1 MDAIQQAVLRQQKFE
16 ELCAATVR
24 ALTGR
29 PDLIFRGR
37 RLFQGQD
44 RIAVHAPHL
53 QVDLDSD
60 DFGSFRGATDGIA
73 QRLVHSDPDLHA
85 SLCPTEPI
93 ERLIFELLEQLRV
106 ETLVPDFMP
115 GMTQNLRY
123 RFRQWSKRFHQ
134 SGLTDSDTGILIYA
148 IAQVCWSRLNG
159 LPVPEHTEDLLEP
172 TRGALATLLGHD
184 LAGIR
189 RHRFDQ
195 AAFAVHALSIA
206 SVIAESINTAR
217 SERIDRDD
225 EIDND
230 EARAIFNALLDSEET
245 ESESVGVADSGA
257 SKVLLHS
264 DREYRIYTSKYD
276 RVVDAETLV
285 RKKLLRE
292 LRVHLDQIIA
302 AQGINIPRLSRLLA
316 ALLAIPQRDGW
327 SFAEEEGYIDGR
339 RLAQLVSSP
348 QERRLFRRELHQ
360 PHARCMFSILIDCS
374 GSMKQHIESIAMLV
388 DTLVRALEQ
397 VEVTT
402 EVLGFTTGAW
412 SGGRAQ
418 RDWVRAGQ
426 PEYPGRLNELC
437 HLVYKDADTRWRRAR
452 PGIAALL
459 KPDLF
464 REGVDGEAVEWACR
478 RINAR
483 EAGRK
488 ILVVISDGSPMDTAT
503 NLANDIFYLDH
514 HLRQVVSRIELL
526 GEVEIYGLGVGLDLS
541 PYYSRSL
548 AIDIS
553 SALTNRVFFDLIEM
567 LRGHHRR

>member
-1 MDAIQQAVLRQQKFE
+1 MDAIQQAVLRQQKVE

-29 PDLIFRGR
+29 TDLIFRGR

-206 SVIAESINTAR
+206 GVIAESINTAR

-225 EIDND
+225 DVDND
-230 EARAIFNALLDSEET
+230 EARAIFNALLDSEEI

-257 SKVLLHS
+257 NKVLLHS

-292 LRVHLDQIIA
+292 LRVQLDQIIA

-426 PEYPGRLNELC
+426 PEFPGRLNELC

-478 RINAR
+478 RMTSR
-483 EAGRK
+483 ETGRK

-503 NLANDIFYLDH
+503 NLANDIYYLDH
-514 HLRQVVSRIELL
+514 HLRQVVSRIELS

>member
-1 MDAIQQAVLRQQKFE
+1 MDAIQQAVLRQQKVE

-106 ETLVPDFMP
+106 ETLVPDSMP
-115 GMTQNLRY
+115 GMTRNLRY
-123 RFRQWSKRFHQ
+123 RFQQWSKRFHQ

-230 EARAIFNALLDSEET
+230 EARAIFSALLDSEEI

-478 RINAR
+478 RMTSR

-514 HLRQVVSRIELL
+514 HLRQVVSRIELS

>member
-1 MDAIQQAVLRQQKFE
+1 MDVIQQAVLRQQKVE

-123 RFRQWSKRFHQ
+123 RFQQWSKRFHQ

-230 EARAIFNALLDSEET
+230 EARAIFSALLDSKEI

-285 RKKLLRE
+285 RNKLLRE

-348 QERRLFRRELHQ
+348 RERRLFRRELHQ

-478 RINAR
+478 RMTSR

-514 HLRQVVSRIELL
+514 HLRQVVSRIELS

-553 SALTNRVFFDLIEM
+553 SALTNRIFFDLIEM

>member
-1 MDAIQQAVLRQQKFE
+1 MDVIQQAVLRQQKVE

-123 RFRQWSKRFHQ
+123 RFQQWSKRFHQ

-230 EARAIFNALLDSEET
+230 EARAIFSALLDSKEI

-285 RKKLLRE
+285 RNKLLRE

-348 QERRLFRRELHQ
+348 RERRLFRRELHQ

-402 EVLGFTTGAW
+402 EVLGFTTDAW

-478 RINAR
+478 RMTSR

-514 HLRQVVSRIELL
+514 HLRQVVSRIELS

-553 SALTNRVFFDLIEM
+553 SALTNRIFFDLIEM

>member
-230 EARAIFNALLDSEET
+230 EARAIFSALLDSEEI

-292 LRVHLDQIIA
+292 LRVQLDQIIA
-302 AQGINIPRLSRLLA
+302 AQGINVPRLSRLLA
-316 ALLAIPQRDGW
+316 ALLAVPQRDGW

-514 HLRQVVSRIELL
+514 HLRQVVSRIELS

-553 SALTNRVFFDLIEM
+553 SALTNRVFFDLVDM

>member
-1 MDAIQQAVLRQQKFE
+1 MDAIQQAVLRQQKVE

-24 ALTGR
+24 ALTGQ

-44 RIAVHAPHL
+44 RIALHAPHL
-53 QVDLDSD
+53 QVDLDTD

-115 GMTQNLRY
+115 GMTQNLHY
-123 RFRQWSKRFHQ
+123 RFRQWSKHFHE
-134 SGLTDSDTGILIYA
+134 SGLTESDTGILIYA
-148 IAQVCWSRLNG
+148 IAQVCWSRLNA
-159 LPVPEHTEDLLEP
+159 LPVPEYTEDLLEP
-172 TRGALATLLGHD
+172 TRGAMATLLGHD
-184 LAGIR
+184 LAGIK

-195 AAFAVHALSIA
+195 AAYAVHALSIA

-225 EIDND
+225 VVDND
-230 EARAIFNALLDSEET
+230 EARAIFSALLDSEEI

-264 DREYRIYTSKYD
+264 DQGYRIYTSKYD

-292 LRVHLDQIIA
+292 LRVHLDRIIA

-339 RLAQLVSSP
+339 RVAQLVSSP
-348 QERRLFRRELHQ
+348 RERRLFRRELHQ

-478 RINAR
+478 RMTSR

-503 NLANDIFYLDH
+503 NLANDTFYLDH
-514 HLRQVVSRIELL
+514 HLRQVVSRIELS
-526 GEVEIYGLGVGLDLS
+526 GKVEIYGLGVGLDLS